1 MPARAVICTGMI
13 DRLDA
18 SNISY
23 KTNADSIEE
32 SMSIANHK
40 IGLEKIALLMDR
52 NTGVINSTQDIDVV
66 GHRVVHGGASFS
78 NPMLMKW

>member
-1 MPARAVICTGMI
+1 MPARAVICTMI
-13 DRLDA
+13 DRIGLDT

-40 IGLEKIALLMDR
+40 IGLEKI
-52 NTGVINSTQDIDVV
+52 ID
-66 GHRVVHGGASFS
+66 G
-78 NPMLMKW
+78 

>member
-13 DRLDA
+13 DRIGLDA

-32 SMSIANHK
+32 SMFKPAK
-40 IGLEKIALLMDR
+40 IGGNENATKTTSR
-52 NTGVINSTQDIDVV
+52 
-66 GHRVVHGGASFS
+66 R
-78 NPMLMKW
+78 

>member
-13 DRLDA
+13 DRGLDA

-40 IGLEKIALLMDR
+40 IGLSI
-52 NTGVINSTQDIDVV
+52 ID
-66 GHRVVHGGASFS
+66 G
-78 NPMLMKW
+78 